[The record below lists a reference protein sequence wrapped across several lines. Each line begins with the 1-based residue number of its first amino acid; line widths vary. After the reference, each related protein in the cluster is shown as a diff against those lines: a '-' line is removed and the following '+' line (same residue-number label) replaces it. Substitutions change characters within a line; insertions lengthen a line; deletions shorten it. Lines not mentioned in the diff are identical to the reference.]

1 MVYGKVCGR
10 VQRTLCGPQLS
21 EVRTV
26 SHPETTGLIH
36 IKSSTV
42 MPALTYRTMNHLRFL
57 PSRRR
62 MLGASVLAGLGVAP
76 LVRAQERHALEFPVD
91 AGAHPE
97 FAIEW
102 WYVTGCINSDQR
114 EAAYGFQI
122 TFFRNRVA
130 KTQAMQSGFA
140 ARQLIVAH
148 AAVTDVAGRKL
159 WHDQRVARSSGAAPG
174 TNPLDSAST
183 SAKDTAVVLR
193 DWSLERHGADLQS
206 RVKGADFSLVLNLTA
221 SQPVLLQ
228 GEKGLSRKGPDPH
241 QTSYY
246 YSLPHLQVGGEL
258 ELQGRRHTVD
268 AGSTAWLDHEWSQ
281 AYMPPLAVGWD
292 WLGINM
298 FDGSALMA
306 FRMRDAGGITVWDGG
321 SYRAKDTLYNFRQ
334 GEVVFKPLRSWK
346 SPLSQAS
353 YPVEWLV
360 RTPADIYTVRA
371 LVDNQ
376 EMDSRNS
383 IGGIYW
389 EGLCEVLDSNKN
401 RVGRGYLEMTG
412 YANPMEL

>member
-1 MVYGKVCGR
+1 
-10 VQRTLCGPQLS
+10 
-21 EVRTV
+21 
-26 SHPETTGLIH
+26 
-36 IKSSTV
+36 
-42 MPALTYRTMNHLRFL
+42 MNPPPFL
-57 PSRRR
+57 PNRRR
-62 MLGASVLAGLGVAP
+62 ILGASVLAGLGLP
-76 LVRAQERHALEFPVD
+76 LVASAQGHRALEFPVD
-91 AGAHPE
+91 AGAHPD

-102 WYVTGCINSDQR
+102 WYVTGWINSNKQ
-114 EAAYGFQI
+114 EAAFGFQI
-122 TFFRNRVA
+122 TFFRSRVA

-140 ARQLIVAH
+140 ARQLIIAH
-148 AAVTDVAGRKL
+148 AAVTDVNGRKL

-183 SAKDTAVVLR
+183 SLQDTAVALR
-193 DWSLERHGADLQS
+193 NWSLERHGADLQS
-206 RVKGADFSLVLNLTA
+206 YIVGADFSLALNLTT

-228 GEKGLSRKGPDPH
+228 GERGLSRKGPDPR

-246 YSLPHLQVGGEL
+246 YSLPHLQVHGEL
-258 ELQGRRHTVD
+258 VLQGQRHSVD

-292 WLGINM
+292 WMGINL

-306 FRMRDAGGITVWDGG
+306 FRMRNAAGNAVWDGG

-334 GEVVFKPLRSWK
+334 GEVVFRPQRMWK
-346 SPLSQAS
+346 SPLTQAS

-360 RTPADIYTVRA
+360 RTPADVYTVRA

-412 YANPMEL
+412 YANPMQL

>member
-1 MVYGKVCGR
+1 
-10 VQRTLCGPQLS
+10 
-21 EVRTV
+21 
-26 SHPETTGLIH
+26 
-36 IKSSTV
+36 
-42 MPALTYRTMNHLRFL
+42 MNFSAFQ

-62 MLGASVLAGLGVAP
+62 LLGASLMASFGLPLAAG
-76 LVRAQERHALEFPVD
+76 AQDRRKLLFPAD
-91 AGAHPE
+91 AGAHPDY
-97 FAIEW
+97 AIEW
-102 WYVTGCINSDQR
+102 WYVTGCINSDQQ

-122 TFFRNRVA
+122 TFFRSRVA

-140 ARQLIVAH
+140 ARQLIIAH
-148 AAVTDVAGRKL
+148 AALTDVNGRKL
-159 WHDQRVARSSGAAPG
+159 WHDQRIARSSGATPG

-183 SAKDTAVVLR
+183 SSTDTAVTLR
-193 DWSLERHGADLQS
+193 DWSMERHGADLQS
-206 RVKGADFSLVLNLTA
+206 HVKGTDFSLALNLAA

-228 GEKGLSRKGPDPH
+228 GEQGLSRKGPDPR

-246 YSLPHLQVGGEL
+246 YSLPHLQVSGEVV
-258 ELQGRRHTVD
+258 LQGKRHVVA

-292 WLGINM
+292 WMGINL

-306 FRMRDAGGITVWDGG
+306 FRMRDSAGNTVWDGG
-321 SYRAKDTLYNFRQ
+321 SFRAKDTLYNFTQ
-334 GEVVFKPLRSWK
+334 GETVFKPMRHWK
-346 SPLSQAS
+346 SPLSQAT

-389 EGLCEVLDSNKN
+389 EGLCEVLDSNKK